1 MTTLETLQDIL
12 VSEYKVDPAQ
22 LTPES
27 ELSAIG
33 LDSLSVVELLFKIE
47 DAFELTI
54 VDDAPTNL
62 RTVGDVVEYIDEPA
76 GPQTGVRERDPRAAR
91 RRRCRVASP
100 SPAWA

>member
-47 DAFELTI
+47 DAFQLTI

-62 RTVGDVVEYIDEPA
+62 KTVGDVVEYIDGLLALKRAPA
-76 GPQTGVRERDPRAAR
+76 SEIPAQTGA
-91 RRRCRVASP
+91 
-100 SPAWA
+100 